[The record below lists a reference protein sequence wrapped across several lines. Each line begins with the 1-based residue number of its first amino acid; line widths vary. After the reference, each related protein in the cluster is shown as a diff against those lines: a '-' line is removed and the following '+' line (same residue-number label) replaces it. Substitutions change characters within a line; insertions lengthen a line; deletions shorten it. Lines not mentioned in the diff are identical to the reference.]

1 MCISGCDALLIV
13 KFCTFRNLLF
23 SGNNNTKGMW
33 KSNMCICVVV
43 HTYMYT
49 LLNLRKV
56 IKKYHINVIVL
67 FAKINYEICR
77 HSETW
82 FTMTCDIRKPR
93 NEEQFSRGFLF
104 RLLLNPSPA
113 KNAEMSL
120 ENNGAS
126 TNVKVWV
133 VFLQW
138 KFRTIW
144 RKIAD
149 DMRWRFYFS
158 DSTIY

>member
-1 MCISGCDALLIV
+1 
-13 KFCTFRNLLF
+13 
-23 SGNNNTKGMW
+23 
-33 KSNMCICVVV
+33 
-43 HTYMYT
+43 MYT

-126 TNVKVWV
+126 TNVKV
-133 VFLQW
+133 
-138 KFRTIW
+138 
-144 RKIAD
+144 
-149 DMRWRFYFS
+149 
-158 DSTIY
+158 